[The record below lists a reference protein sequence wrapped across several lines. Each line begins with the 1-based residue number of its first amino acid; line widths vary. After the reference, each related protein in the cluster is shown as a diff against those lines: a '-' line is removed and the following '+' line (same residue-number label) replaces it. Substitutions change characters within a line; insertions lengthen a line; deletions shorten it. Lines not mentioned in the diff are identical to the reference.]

1 MEGFMKAKHFSFIM
15 KFIIIALA
23 VFGAV
28 FYALVPNLVGVMAEL
43 LHFTSHSVFY
53 PWTIVIL
60 LTAIPCYAVLVLAW
74 LMANT
79 VKKETQFS
87 HKNADRLKK
96 MAICALADGV
106 FFLLANLWLWIEGL
120 NISAVVILSV
130 LVLLVAIAFAAVA
143 TVLAGMVE
151 KAAVLQ
157 EESDLTI

>member
-1 MEGFMKAKHFSFIM
+1 MKAKHFSFMM

-43 LHFTSHSVFY
+43 LHFTAHGVFY

-87 HKNADRLKK
+87 HKNAGRLKK
-96 MAICALADGV
+96 MAICALADGG
-106 FFLLANLWLWIEGL
+106 FFFLANLVLWIAEM
-120 NISAVVILSV
+120 NMPAVVVFSV

>member
-1 MEGFMKAKHFSFIM
+1 MKAKHFSFMM

-28 FYALVPNLVGVMAEL
+28 FYALVPNLVGFMAEL
-43 LHFTSHSVFY
+43 LHFTVHGVCY

>member
-1 MEGFMKAKHFSFIM
+1 MKAKHFSFIM

-120 NISAVVILSV
+120 NISAVVVFSV
-130 LVLLVAIAFAAVA
+130 LVLLVAIAFAAAA